1 MKIMRVVEE
10 ILVDKKDSILENIVF
25 KSTSYNRNYDFGM
38 KYDSYVTTT
47 QGYINYIRTDV
58 HKPTMPIGEYMYNVF
73 NVNLAKKCN
82 VNFMTLLNEWCE
94 TNEVYIDFLN
104 LIKSKSINISKYNKI
119 VYISSLILNDK
130 FRNKGICKEFLTNI
144 SKEFYGENTLILC
157 LVKPFQTVKDD
168 YEYFIG
174 ERTIEVKT
182 YQKDDN
188 LSEFEQDVRMIN
200 NVSKNKITIYKI
212 PALRYYN
219 LESGIYLSDLE
230 LSYYKLYAHA
240 LNLGLERIQETNI
253 FILNPEK
260 YF

>member
-1 MKIMRVVEE
+1 MRIVGEL
-10 ILVDKKDSILENIVF
+10 LVDKKDSILENIVF

-47 QGYINYIRTDV
+47 QGYINYIRTDI

-73 NVNLAKKCN
+73 NIKLAKKCG
-82 VNFMTLLNEWCE
+82 VNYMTLLNEWSE

-104 LIKSKSINISKYNKI
+104 LIKLKSVDLTKYNKV

-144 SKEFYGENTLILC
+144 SKEFYGENVLILF
-157 LVKPFQTVKDD
+157 LVKPFQTIKDD
-168 YEYFIG
+168 YEYFVN
-174 ERTIEVKT
+174 ERTIEIKT
-182 YQKDDN
+182 YQKSDEFT
-188 LSEFEQDVRMIN
+188 EFEQ
-200 NVSKNKITIYKI
+200 NVKMVNPTSDNKILIYKI

-219 LESGIYLSDLE
+219 LESGIYLNDGEISE
-230 LSYYKLYAHA
+230 YKLYAHA
-240 LNLGLERIQETNI
+240 INLALERINETKI
-253 FILNPEK
+253 FIVNPEK